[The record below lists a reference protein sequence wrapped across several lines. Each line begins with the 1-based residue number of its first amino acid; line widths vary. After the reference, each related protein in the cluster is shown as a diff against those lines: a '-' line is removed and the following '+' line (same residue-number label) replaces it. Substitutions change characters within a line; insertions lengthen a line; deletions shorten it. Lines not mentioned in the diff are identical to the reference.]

1 MGEKLKAGDRAPLF
15 CLPNQDEEGVCLEDF
30 KGKWIVLYFYPK
42 DNTSGCTKEAIGFTE
57 KKKEF
62 EALNAIILG
71 VSPDSPKSHRNFIQK
86 KELSLTLLSDQE
98 HKVLEAYGV
107 WQLKKMYGREYMGVV
122 RSTFLIDPEGK
133 IAHIWPKVKV
143 TGHVEDV
150 LSKLKEV
157 HK

>member
-1 MGEKLKAGDRAPLF
+1 MGKKLKVGDKAPLF
-15 CLPNQDEEGVCLEDF
+15 CLPNQDEEDVCLEDF

-86 KELSLTLLSDQE
+86 KELTITLLSDQE
-98 HKVLEAYGV
+98 HKVLETYGA